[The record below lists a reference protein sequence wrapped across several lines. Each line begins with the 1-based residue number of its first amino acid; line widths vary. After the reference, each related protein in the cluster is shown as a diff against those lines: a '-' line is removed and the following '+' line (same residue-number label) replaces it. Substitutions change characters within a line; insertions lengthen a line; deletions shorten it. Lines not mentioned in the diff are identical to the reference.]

1 MELFNSLI
9 QDTKTLLEQGSPRVW
24 EFSER
29 DCWHE
34 IGSSELVLQ
43 KDAAY
48 EMGAAG
54 KGSANYVLFT
64 SSPKLVDKDQVL
76 LYGPDLKDIK
86 GDCDFARI
94 VLLRVGVLD
103 DDNDKVYR
111 ILKDIEFAKYH
122 VYPEGYMVRMSPEN
136 YREQVRVSKT
146 AIKRGASF
154 RGIGADY
161 IRAYKK
167 DENVLNVVTLGKIV
181 DEWDNAYPT
190 VRNLHMGAL
199 GVTLGTAIGLALAL
213 PHRKVLCI
221 DSDGS
226 ILLDPG
232 AMMVMGNRRPNNL
245 IEIVW
250 DNESYDSLYTNPPL
264 PTQTR
269 WNVDLAAMAAGAGVP
284 NTATVRTYEEFDN
297 VFDVALASNETWF
310 IVVKDDLTPPAQP
323 LKRRVQDG
331 IEGKYQFLRYIEQ
344 SEGKKIK
351 PPCAVL

>member
-9 QDTKTLLEQGSPRVW
+9 QDTKALLEQGSPKAW
-24 EFSER
+24 DYSER

-136 YREQVRVSKT
+136 YREQVRVSKQ

-167 DENVLNVVTLGKIV
+167 DENVLSATVIFVTAPGYDYKAMKDLAKKSNEAV
-181 DEWDNAYPT
+181 N
-190 VRNLHMGAL
+190 
-199 GVTLGTAIGLALAL
+199 TLAT
-213 PHRKVLCI
+213 
-221 DSDGS
+221 
-226 ILLDPG
+226 ILEG
-232 AMMVMGNRRPNNL
+232 
-245 IEIVW
+245 
-250 DNESYDSLYTNPPL
+250 L
-264 PTQTR
+264 PTDCSICALKGICDE
-269 WNVDLAAMAAGAGVP
+269 VEGMKELHFGVGAGG
-284 NTATVRTYEEFDN
+284 AE
-297 VFDVALASNETWF
+297 
-310 IVVKDDLTPPAQP
+310 K
-323 LKRRVQDG
+323 G
-331 IEGKYQFLRYIEQ
+331 HGH
-344 SEGKKIK
+344 
-351 PPCAVL
+351 